1 MRIQSSYRR
10 VIALFLALVFMLSF
24 ARPAVVF
31 AEDSPPT
38 EPAPVV
44 EETQTTP
51 TEDQVVPTE
60 VPAQPTEESAALVE
74 EQVAPTEGPAAPVE
88 EQMTPAE
95 VMAALPEGVD
105 LNIVDENGET
115 LPLASSEAAEVLL
128 MPDPSY
134 VCDGGTHAGT
144 QNFVSINAAIAD
156 MATCIS
162 GGGTVGDGGK
172 LTVAAGTFT
181 EDVVFD
187 NRTLTGF
194 TSIVGAGSGLT
205 FLNGSMESLF
215 LTNFLFQGFTVNNV
229 ASDYIN
235 FVGQNGT
242 ISLNDINSDVSITLA
257 NGVPGPGNTES
268 YVLTDVNVSNP
279 NGYGIYIDSGD
290 SATLTHVTANNNY
303 FDGADI
309 YDLYNLTVQGNE
321 NGDSSFDGNGM
332 EGLNIEYVVSEDPE
346 NPGLIDISDTSA
358 SDNDG
363 IGLSIID
370 SCDTPEESET
380 EICADIAID
389 NVTMDDNDSAGLWI
403 EQAGDV
409 SITDSTVNGNNQ
421 YDDDYVNG
429 IFDAQDVT
437 ITNSHFENNGSNE
450 GEYYGYGLIVDW
462 GEYDDNYFDAVD
474 SINAPG
480 DMTVSGSFFNGNEEE
495 GLIYNGWYCSEWY
508 YGEFYTSCDNW
519 EYGEDTT
526 VDISDTEMR
535 NNGERGVEVYAA
547 GTSLMD
553 GLTLDANGWDN
564 IGIFDVDDVT
574 ITDTVTT
581 DSYCDGIYTSGN
593 GDITLSGITS
603 TGNGWGDGCTG
614 AYLEDTWGDI
624 DISDSTF
631 NNNSSA
637 GLNIEY
643 TEGNTYIE
651 NVTAMGNGFYHGEG
665 EYSDNS
671 DGTGIYL
678 YDLYGDATITD
689 STVNKNYYGV
699 YIEEI
704 EGNVTLTKVDANG
717 NEENGLYIEGYDGEQ
732 NVEIYCSNVKGNGS
746 GIYTDYVYDVTLSGV
761 TATGNGDFDM
771 DLNYDGELIELS
783 GCKPADAKEKEKEII
798 PEGKIVPVN
807 GGESVP
813 LECSYI
819 WTMLVLPEQSEAKF
833 DGFCG
838 LNASFNHIPGESL
851 PGEVPDGYTY
861 VGGYSDGVGGA
872 FGVIPNSGH
881 AQLSL
886 VIPESVLG
894 KELVVLFWDA
904 GASKWVE
911 IPAAGNEGS
920 FSASDPV
927 MKVLSGVKVSGDGK
941 VNFSGNFTGTFVVVS
956 K

>member
-60 VPAQPTEESAALVE
+60 VPGQPAALVE
-74 EQVAPTEGPAAPVE
+74 EQVAPSEGPVQPTEEPAAMVE

-105 LNIVDENGET
+105 LNIVDENGDT
-115 LPLASSEAAEVLL
+115 LPLVSSEAAEVLL
-128 MPDPSY
+128 LPDPSY

-144 QNFVSINAAIAD
+144 QNFGSINAAIAD

-181 EDVVFD
+181 EDVSFD

-235 FVGQNGT
+235 FVGQNGN

-321 NGDSSFDGNGM
+321 NGVSSFDGNGM
-332 EGLNIEYVVSEDPE
+332 EGLNIEYVVSIDPD

-380 EICADIAID
+380 EICADIALD
-389 NVTMDDNDSAGLWI
+389 NVTLNDNDSAGLWI

-437 ITNSHFENNGSNE
+437 ITDSHFDNNGSSE

-474 SINAPG
+474 SINA
-480 DMTVSGSFFNGNEEE
+480 
-495 GLIYNGWYCSEWY
+495 LQW
-508 YGEFYTSCDNW
+508 
-519 EYGEDTT
+519 
-526 VDISDTEMR
+526 
-535 NNGERGVEVYAA
+535 
-547 GTSLMD
+547 
-553 GLTLDANGWDN
+553 
-564 IGIFDVDDVT
+564 
-574 ITDTVTT
+574 
-581 DSYCDGIYTSGN
+581 
-593 GDITLSGITS
+593 
-603 TGNGWGDGCTG
+603 
-614 AYLEDTWGDI
+614 
-624 DISDSTF
+624 
-631 NNNSSA
+631 
-637 GLNIEY
+637 
-643 TEGNTYIE
+643 
-651 NVTAMGNGFYHGEG
+651 
-665 EYSDNS
+665 
-671 DGTGIYL
+671 
-678 YDLYGDATITD
+678 
-689 STVNKNYYGV
+689 
-699 YIEEI
+699 
-704 EGNVTLTKVDANG
+704 
-717 NEENGLYIEGYDGEQ
+717 Q
-732 NVEIYCSNVKGNGS
+732 
-746 GIYTDYVYDVTLSGV
+746 
-761 TATGNGDFDM
+761 
-771 DLNYDGELIELS
+771 
-783 GCKPADAKEKEKEII
+783 
-798 PEGKIVPVN
+798 
-807 GGESVP
+807 
-813 LECSYI
+813 
-819 WTMLVLPEQSEAKF
+819 
-833 DGFCG
+833 
-838 LNASFNHIPGESL
+838 
-851 PGEVPDGYTY
+851 
-861 VGGYSDGVGGA
+861 
-872 FGVIPNSGH
+872 
-881 AQLSL
+881 
-886 VIPESVLG
+886 
-894 KELVVLFWDA
+894 
-904 GASKWVE
+904 
-911 IPAAGNEGS
+911 
-920 FSASDPV
+920 
-927 MKVLSGVKVSGDGK
+927 
-941 VNFSGNFTGTFVVVS
+941 
-956 K
+956 